1 MQLPQVVFI
10 IFAVAVAVGVLLQ
23 ACVLLGMFIAF
34 RKTVQHAKEV
44 SDKVNQHLVPAL
56 ATARNLL
63 EDISPKIKV
72 ATANL
77 VEASYTVKAQV
88 DCVERTV
95 QYTTTI
101 AKAQVDRVDEMATAV
116 LDGVTQ
122 ATAAVQH
129 GISTPLRHVAGVLNG
144 LRAGFD
150 VLRKKESPL
159 HVEEDGGNFV

>member
-1 MQLPQVVFI
+1 MQLPQVFFV
-10 IFAVAVAVGVLLQ
+10 IFAIAVAVGVLLQ
-23 ACVLLGMFIAF
+23 AGVLLGMFFAIKKSA
-34 RKTVQHAKEV
+34 QQAKEV
-44 SDKVNQHLVPAL
+44 SDKINQHLVPAL

-63 EDISPKIKV
+63 EDVSPKIKV

-77 VEASYTVKAQV
+77 VETSHTVREQAHR
-88 DCVERTV
+88 VERTV
-95 QYTTTI
+95 NEVTTI
-101 AKAQVDRVDEMATAV
+101 ANVQAQRVDEMATAV

-129 GISTPLRHVAGVLNG
+129 GIATPLRHVAGVLNG

-150 VLRKKESPL
+150 VLRKKETPL

>member
-1 MQLPQVVFI
+1 MQLPQVFFV
-10 IFAVAVAVGVLLQ
+10 IFAIAVAVGVLLQ
-23 ACVLLGMFIAF
+23 AGVLLGMFFAIKKSV
-34 RKTVQHAKEV
+34 RQAKEV
-44 SDKVNQHLVPAL
+44 SDKINQHLVPAL

-63 EDISPKIKV
+63 EDVSPKIKV

-77 VEASYTVKAQV
+77 VETSHIVREQAHR
-88 DCVERTV
+88 VERTV
-95 QYTTTI
+95 NEVTTV
-101 AKAQVDRVDEMATAV
+101 ANAQVQRVDEMATAV

-129 GISTPLRHVAGVLNG
+129 GITTPLRHVAGVLNG

-150 VLRKKESPL
+150 VLRKKETPL